1 MSKKEE
7 ETNRN
12 FKRGLVIFIL
22 GVILLVLFIWSTGAF
37 SKNSDATKF
46 YSEYGSVSDIKE
58 NNLYKYASKEQVLN
72 ILDHDTGVIYFGYST
87 CTWCKS
93 MVSVL
98 NDAAREAE
106 VKEINYYDI
115 KNDRDEL
122 VLNENNEI
130 ITEKQGT
137 AFYRELLKELDD
149 VLSPYLLKDSEGKE
163 VDTEE
168 KRIYVP
174 LVVFV
179 KEGEAVFAHQNTIES
194 QDDPMKKLT
203 KKEEEELKAI
213 YKKGF
218 DLIK

>member
-22 GVILLVLFIWSTGAF
+22 GVISLVLFIWSTGAF

>member
-98 NDAAREAE
+98 NDAASEAK

>member
-163 VDTEE
+163 VDKEE

>member
-98 NDAAREAE
+98 NDAASEAE

>member
-46 YSEYGSVSDIKE
+46 YSEYGSVSYIKE

-98 NDAAREAE
+98 NDAAREAK

>member
-7 ETNRN
+7 NSNNN

-22 GVILLVLFIWSTGAF
+22 GLILLILFIWSTGTF
-37 SKNSDATKF
+37 STNSDAIKF
-46 YSEYGSVSDIKE
+46 YNEYGSVSDIKE
-58 NNLYKYASKEQVLN
+58 DNLYKYASKEQVLN
-72 ILDHDTGVIYFGYST
+72 ILDHDTGVIYFGYTT

-98 NDAAREAE
+98 NDAAEEAN
-106 VKEINYYDI
+106 VKEIYYYDI
-115 KNDRDEL
+115 QNDRDEL
-122 VLNENNEI
+122 SLNENNEI

-149 VLSPYLLKDSEGKE
+149 VISPYLLKDSEGKE

-179 KEGEAVFAHQNTIES
+179 KDGNPVFAHQNTVQS
-194 QDDPMKKLT
+194 QDDPMKNLNEKQVT
-203 KKEEEELKAI
+203 ELKSI

-218 DLIK
+218 NLIK

>member
-98 NDAAREAE
+98 NDAASEAE

-122 VLNENNEI
+122 VLNENNER

>member
-98 NDAAREAE
+98 NDAAREAK

>member
-1 MSKKEE
+1 MSKKEAVKSSS
-7 ETNRN
+7 
-12 FKRGLVIFIL
+12 FKRGFVIFIL
-22 GVILLVLFIWSTGAF
+22 GVILLILFIWSTGAF
-37 SKNSDATKF
+37 SKNSDAIKF
-46 YSEYGSVSDIKE
+46 YNEYGNLSDITE
-58 NNLYKYASKEQVLN
+58 NNLYKYASKEKVLN
-72 ILDHDTGVIYFGYST
+72 ILDHETGVIYFGYST

-93 MVSVL
+93 MVKVL
-98 NDAAREAE
+98 DDTAKGAGIEQ
-106 VKEINYYDI
+106 IYYYDI
-115 KNDRDEL
+115 KSDRDEL
-122 VLNENNEI
+122 SINENNEI

-149 VLSPYLLKDSEGKE
+149 VISPYLLKDSEGKE

-179 KEGEAVFAHQNTIES
+179 KDGNPVFAHQNTVKS
-194 QDDPMKKLT
+194 QNDPA
-203 KKEEEELKAI
+203 EELDKEQVTELSGI

>member
-72 ILDHDTGVIYFGYST
+72 ILDHDTCVIYFVYST